1 MNVDHHFSQ
10 SYAEARDKFLGAAT
24 AAGLSVDSRP
34 HPMKGRDGEALA
46 SDIVRDGPAD
56 AKRVLLITSG
66 CHGVEGYCGSGVQVH
81 LLGDAAFRQ
90 AARDAGVTVLYLH
103 ALNPYGFSWWRRTTQ
118 ENVDLNRN
126 FHGFAGPMP
135 VNAAYDE
142 VADLLVPAE
151 WPPTADVVAKLDDF
165 IETRGFAA
173 LKAAVS
179 GGQNSRADGLF
190 YSGREPTWSH
200 QMFRS
205 MLRDYCR
212 GADHLGWIDLHTG
225 LGPSGLGERIAAVP
239 NDAATVQRTRDW
251 WGSVTSMYDGSST
264 SSVLTGVMFGAISV
278 ECPTTDYTGIALEY
292 GTVPF
297 EEVMDALRADQ
308 WLQNHPEA
316 DDGQRRD
323 IKRQLRDAFYTDT
336 PEWKQRIV
344 EQAVEA
350 AHQGLVGLATR

>member
-1 MNVDHHFSQ
+1 
-10 SYAEARDKFLGAAT
+10 
-24 AAGLSVDSRP
+24 VDSRA
-34 HPMKGRDGEALA
+34 HPLKGRDGEDLA

-81 LLGDAAFRQ
+81 LLTDPAFRQ
-90 AARDAGVTVLYLH
+90 AARDAGVTVVYLH
-103 ALNPYGFSWWRRTTQ
+103 GLNPYGFSWWRRTTQ

-126 FHGFAGPMP
+126 FHGFTGPMP

-142 VADLLVPAE
+142 VADLLVPE
-151 WPPTADVVAKLDDF
+151 TWPPAPEVVARLDDF

-173 LKAAVS
+173 LKSAVS

-200 QMFRS
+200 LMVRR
-205 MLRDYCR
+205 MLRDYCA

-225 LGPSGLGERIAAVP
+225 LGPSGLGERIAALP
-239 NDAATVQRTRDW
+239 NDPVAIQRARDW
-251 WGSVTSMYDGSST
+251 WGSVTSIYDGSST
-264 SSVLTGVMFGAISV
+264 SSVLTGMMFGAV
-278 ECPTTDYTGIALEY
+278 YDECPNTDYTGIALEY

-308 WLQNHPEA
+308 WLQNHPDA
-316 DDGQRRD
+316 GDAQRRD

-336 PEWKQRIV
+336 PEWKQCIV

-350 AHQGLVGLATR
+350 AHQGVAGLATR